1 MSKPVIKHNHLLKK
15 KYILML
21 LQLGHAVIFIA
32 TGKQGIGR
40 RPISLHWKIQIRWK
54 AMYPSSISLSP
65 SPPKHPQAVRR
76 DVVLVVPEGPWA
88 ADSVPQLMV
97 TSSLCNPSISLGNT
111 PAVHLGSIRPW
122 RKRMALGSWNTP
134 APPTCC
140 LFPLHIGE
148 QHQGR
153 LMLSKACLDTKL
165 DQVKKTTVFL
175 LSSVYMAHIN
185 TVF

>member
-1 MSKPVIKHNHLLKK
+1 
-15 KYILML
+15 ML
-21 LQLGHAVIFIA
+21 LQLGHTVIFIA
-32 TGKQGIGR
+32 TGKQGTVR
-40 RPISLHWKIQIRWK
+40 RPISLHCKIQIKWK

-65 SPPKHPQAVRR
+65 SPSKHAWAMRR
-76 DVVLVVPEGPWA
+76 YVVLVVPEIPQA
-88 ADSVPQLMV
+88 ANSVPQLMV
-97 TSSLCNPSISLGNT
+97 TSLLCNPSISLGNT
-111 PAVHLGSIRPW
+111 SAIHLGSIRPW
-122 RKRMALGSWNTP
+122 RKRIALGSWNAP

-140 LFPLHIGE
+140 LFSLHIGE

-153 LMLSKACLDTKL
+153 LMLSKVCLDTKL